1 MNKSSFFSL
10 SELKQPVNQWICI
23 AFIGVLTFWI
33 VLYYFTQKAE
43 IVAESYTATSIY
55 LSNEE
60 IRSAHS
66 RSR

>member
-10 SELKQPVNQWICI
+10 SELKQPVNQWICL
-23 AFIGVLTFWI
+23 AFIGVLVFWI

-43 IVAESYTATSIY
+43 IAAESYTAVIVY
-55 LSNEE
+55 NSNEE